1 MKELRLLP
9 ENWARV
15 SLAEVVAV
23 NPKHKDLVDQVAGF
37 VPMKLAPKDFNGTL
51 HYEERQ
57 WDKIKKGY
65 THFATGDVI
74 FAKVTPCFENG
85 KAAIVKNIPNGIGAG
100 STEFYVLRPANND
113 ISVDY
118 IFSVIKSHEFL
129 HSGAEN
135 MTGAVGLRRV
145 PKKFVEDF
153 KINLPPPAEQQEIV
167 ALLDKHL
174 AQVESTKNRLDAIP
188 EILKRFRQSVLAAAV
203 SGKLTE
209 EWRSVN
215 KTTSV
220 KNLVKEI
227 AEEREKLKAKKILK
241 KSFGPSSEPLPLFLD
256 IPNHWAWVTF
266 SHIAINE
273 NNALKAGP
281 FGSALKKSDCVESGF
296 KVYGQ
301 EQVIAGDEK
310 LVSYFVDATKYEQ
323 LISCRVQPNDILI
336 SLVGTIGKILVLSA
350 SSEKGIINPRLVKL
364 SLNNKIQHQFIRHY
378 LDSPISKEFFKGFSH
393 GGTMDILNLSILKAL
408 PIALPPVD
416 EQVEIVRRIEEL
428 FAYAD
433 KVEAQVNAAQE
444 RVNNLTQSILAKA
457 FSSELTATWREQ
469 NPDLITGKNSAE
481 ALLEKIKAERSA
493 LTAKKKPAKKPT
505 ARKEKTS
512 RENSD

>member
-1 MKELRLLP
+1 MKELKLLP
-9 ENWARV
+9 ESWDRV

-167 ALLDKHL
+167 AQLDKHL
-174 AQVESTKNRLDAIP
+174 AQVESTKTRLDAIP
-188 EILKRFRQSVLAAAV
+188 AILKRFRQSVLAAAV
-203 SGKLTE
+203 SGKVTE
-209 EWRSVN
+209 EWREGLDSYPSKPIEPN
-215 KTTSV
+215 
-220 KNLVKEI
+220 
-227 AEEREKLKAKKILK
+227 KLKYKAELF
-241 KSFGPSSEPLPLFLD
+241 KSAQSSLP
-256 IPNHWAWVTF
+256 
-266 SHIAINE
+266 
-273 NNALKAGP
+273 
-281 FGSALKKSDCVESGF
+281 
-296 KVYGQ
+296 
-301 EQVIAGDEK
+301 
-310 LVSYFVDATKYEQ
+310 
-323 LISCRVQPNDILI
+323 
-336 SLVGTIGKILVLSA
+336 
-350 SSEKGIINPRLVKL
+350 
-364 SLNNKIQHQFIRHY
+364 
-378 LDSPISKEFFKGFSH
+378 
-393 GGTMDILNLSILKAL
+393 AL
-408 PIALPPVD
+408 PIEWKVLPSAYLLEYVTSGSRGWASYYSDKGALFLRMGNVRYETTKLDLNDLQHVNLPDTVEGKRSLIKQDDLIISITADVGRVARIDRDLGEAYINQHLALARPSKSINAEYFAMCIASQNIGVKQIQELKRGATKAGLGLDDIRSLALPIPSFD
-416 EQVEIVRRIEEL
+416 EQTEIVSRVESS

-444 RVNNLTQSILAKA
+444 RVNSLTQSILAKA
-457 FSSELTATWREQ
+457 FSGELTVQWRAQ
-469 NPDLITGKNSAE
+469 NPGLISGENSAA
-481 ALLEKIKAERSA
+481 ALLEKIKEERAA
-493 LTAKKKPAKKPT
+493 LTAKKKPAKKTT
-505 ARKEKTS
+505 ARKAKA
-512 RENSD
+512 

>member
-1 MKELRLLP
+1 MKELKLLP
-9 ENWARV
+9 ESWARV

-167 ALLDKHL
+167 AQLDKLL
-174 AQVESTKNRLDAIP
+174 AQVESTKTRLDAIP
-188 EILKRFRQSVLAAAV
+188 VILKRFRQSVLAAAT
-203 SGKLTE
+203 SGELTK
-209 EWRSVN
+209 EWRIKNKNVLFSATEIKKEHENFYITKGKKYKIPESISNSINPFEIPISWGWLRAEQFCDLITKGTTPKKDKMGNAFKIPYIKVYNLTFDGTLDFTINPTFIDQSVHKKELARSIVFPGDVLMNIVGPPLGKVSIVPNTYPEWNMNQAISVFRPVCAVDN
-215 KTTSV
+215 KYLSFCLQS
-220 KNLVKEI
+220 NGLLDLVKMRAKATAGQFNLTLEI
-227 AEEREKLKAKKILK
+227 CRDYPI
-241 KSFGPSSEPLPLFLD
+241 PTPHISEQ
-256 IPNHWAWVTF
+256 
-266 SHIAINE
+266 
-273 NNALKAGP
+273 K
-281 FGSALKKSDCVESGF
+281 
-296 KVYGQ
+296 
-301 EQVIAGDEK
+301 
-310 LVSYFVDATKYEQ
+310 
-323 LISCRVQPNDILI
+323 
-336 SLVGTIGKILVLSA
+336 
-350 SSEKGIINPRLVKL
+350 
-364 SLNNKIQHQFIRHY
+364 
-378 LDSPISKEFFKGFSH
+378 
-393 GGTMDILNLSILKAL
+393 
-408 PIALPPVD
+408 
-416 EQVEIVRRIEEL
+416 EIVRRVEEL
-428 FAYAD
+428 YDYAD

-444 RVNNLTQSILAKA
+444 RVNNLTQSLLAKA
-457 FSSELTATWREQ
+457 FSGELTAQWRAQ
-469 NPDLITGKNSAE
+469 NPELITGENSAA
-481 ALLEKIKAERSA
+481 ALLEKIKAERAA
-493 LTAKKKPAKKPT
+493 LTAKKKPVKKTT
-505 ARKEKTS
+505 ARKAKA
-512 RENSD
+512 